1 MSVTSGNETSA
12 YLDRVA
18 AALADVPA
26 DDRDELLDDLRAHL
40 AEVAAEIETEDGA
53 TLESRLGTPE
63 EYAAELR
70 ASAGFGPAVPPG
82 RPRRARRGP
91 RTLARAAWARPE
103 VGAVVDFLP
112 ELRPAWW
119 VLRGVAVALILAQVL
134 GLRLLVGILLAVPAV
149 VLSVRYARGAGR
161 TRFWRAG
168 LVTAN
173 VVGLLA
179 LAGLV
184 LVRVGSVGL
193 AGAYGPDQPVA
204 PAYQVYQQDP
214 QGGGVLTYNMGT
226 VDGTGGSL
234 VNIYPYDKNGR
245 PLHDVLL
252 YDQDGNPIALT
263 GQTWVDEHGTL
274 VRHLPYG
281 PGGRAV
287 TNAFPQNQSYE
298 DDSQSPPVITT
309 QQPPVVRPPAFGT
322 APTPS
327 K

>member
-18 AALADVPA
+18 AALADVPV

-82 RPRRARRGP
+82 RPRRARRWP
-91 RTLARAAWARPE
+91 RALARARPE
-103 VGAVVDFLP
+103 VDAVVHFLP

-134 GLRLLVGILLAVPAV
+134 GLSLLVGILLAVPAV
-149 VLSVRYARGAGR
+149 VLSVRYARRAGG
-161 TRFWRAG
+161 TRSWRAG

-173 VVGLLA
+173 VIGLLA

-184 LVRVGSVGL
+184 LVRVGNVGL
-193 AGAYGPDQPVA
+193 AGAYGPDQPVG
-204 PAYQVYQQDP
+204 PAYQVYQQIP
-214 QGGGVLTYNMGT
+214 QGGGGVVAYNVGT
-226 VDGTGGSL
+226 LDGTGGSL

-263 GQTWVDEHGTL
+263 GQAWVDEHGTL

-287 TNAFPQNQSYE
+287 TNAYPQNQSYE

-322 APTPS
+322 ALTPPR
-327 K
+327 